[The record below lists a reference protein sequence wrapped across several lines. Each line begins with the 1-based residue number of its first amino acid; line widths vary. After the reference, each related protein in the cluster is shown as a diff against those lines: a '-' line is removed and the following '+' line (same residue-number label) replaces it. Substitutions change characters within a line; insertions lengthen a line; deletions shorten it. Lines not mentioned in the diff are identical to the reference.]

1 MTNFLKKTA
10 FDNKLKDVTLNQN
23 ESNKLSKKVKGI
35 LTIDKIFDKYIQ
47 YS

>member
-10 FDNKLKDVTLNQN
+10 FDNKLKDVTSNQN

-35 LTIDKIFDKYIQ
+35 STTDKIFDKYIQ